1 MPACFFWFD
10 RFLSAS
16 QSKRMML
23 YITYNTRLDAR
34 AGGKLRSVAQRRPMC
49 RHRAS
54 HGALGNWLDSGVT
67 GTKSLSRRCR
77 RRRVALTPSSSG
89 ANGKRFAD
97 AGREGQVC
105 RQSPCRWELRK
116 HMVRRRKRLR
126 HQSRLRLK
134 YSYARILPIGRHLH
148 KSLISMSLDP
158 LTVWGAGV

>member
-89 ANGKRFAD
+89 ANWKRFAD
-97 AGREGQVC
+97 AGREGAGLQ
-105 RQSPCRWELRK
+105 
-116 HMVRRRKRLR
+116 
-126 HQSRLRLK
+126 
-134 YSYARILPIGRHLH
+134 AIALP
-148 KSLISMSLDP
+148 
-158 LTVWGAGV
+158 VGAEKAYGAQAKAPAPPVSAPPEVLLC